1 MAKNHYVPQLIL
13 KKFSNSN
20 NGRICIYNI
29 KTGELLENVNCKNHF
44 FEKDI
49 YTDEV
54 EKKFNEKIESA
65 FGDFLSNF
73 VLKQQE
79 KVILNRKQLRL
90 IKKFLLLSVFRSKSS
105 MEFISKERD
114 SYQIFKNLPSFK
126 SFEDTEIKNENDEAY
141 WMRTLNVI
149 LDSDGSPESILRH
162 PLKTFVAYRWSL
174 VINAGYLAF
183 WDSKTDKDDFVITDI
198 GMTSENEKGWN
209 GINIY
214 NFKKTQ
220 SIAKY
225 IEKSVN
231 KDEQILLMNSLG
243 MCSYFHENFQM
254 FPISSN
260 RMIVLISPYFKLY
273 YTNQNKNLPALSDLS
288 YLDNDKLFLPNDVN
302 YKKEQTGLTH
312 TYDKEDKYIYE
323 IKELTSKE
331 VQYCNALF
339 MDRIDTHLGFS
350 SLNNAVKSIFK
361 YKKLNSYP
369 YTPRVDYGKL
379 YQIIN
384 DRYNK

>member
-1 MAKNHYVPQLIL
+1 MAKNHYVPRLIL

-54 EKKFNEKIESA
+54 EQKFNEKIESV

-73 VLKQQE
+73 ILKQQ
-79 KVILNRKQLRL
+79 KKITLNRKQLKL
-90 IKKFLLLSVFRSKSS
+90 IKKFLLLSIFRSKLS
-105 MEFISKERD
+105 MEFINKERKYY
-114 SYQIFKNLPSFK
+114 SFFKNSPL
-126 SFEDTEIKNENDEAY
+126 FETFEEVNIENESDEAY

-149 LDSDGSPESILRH
+149 LDSDGSPESIMKH
-162 PLKTFVAYRWSL
+162 PLKTFVSYRWSL

-209 GINIY
+209 GIDIHNI
-214 NFKKTQ
+214 KKTQ
-220 SIAKY
+220 SIANY
-225 IEKSVN
+225 LEKSTSKN
-231 KDEQILLMNSLG
+231 EQFLLMNNLE
-243 MCSYFHENFQM
+243 MCSHFHENFQM

-273 YTNQNKNLPALSDLS
+273 YTNQYKNLPSLSELS
-288 YLDNDKLFLPNDVN
+288 YFNNDKLFLPNDVN

-312 TYDKEDKYIYE
+312 TYDEKDEYIYE
-323 IKELTSKE
+323 IKELTTQE

-350 SLNNAVKSIFK
+350 SLNNAVKSILK

-369 YTPRVDYGKL
+369 YTPRVNYDKL